1 MFEVT
6 SFRDKMQFSLWTL
19 AYCCLSI
26 LIINSV
32 SQIAVDREV
41 NDERISVGQQLSLV
55 RAKVEAA
62 IFMDTY
68 LADSLSTVVIIDPD
82 FVMNNWDTVAQKL
95 LERSRYVRSVALA
108 PNDIIVHTYPL
119 LGNEKAIGFDY
130 RTNPAQWKAVNIA
143 RERQK
148 VYISGPVELVQGG
161 IALIARYPIFSDYP
175 LNKNYWGMVSVV
187 IDYQRLLKDTGLGD
201 FDGADIAL
209 KKTIIDDAASAV
221 FYGKNEVFDKPDFE
235 YPINLPNDSW
245 ILGAKLDSA
254 AQRQSERSGL
264 IAQRVSIVIAFFG
277 YLSLLF
283 MYKQYKLTHQA
294 SLHDDLTRLP
304 NRRFF
309 FSLLKR
315 MTAKTGSSQN
325 FSLLNIDLDGF
336 KRVND
341 ELGHE
346 AGDELLKYVADKLR
360 SNIRAADHVARLGG
374 DEFVVYLKDVV
385 DEAQIERIIVQI
397 RSSVEQSEFVWSGH
411 HIVPSLSVGYAIYHG
426 QDISANEL
434 LAHADNEMYKQKRNN
449 RE

>member
-1 MFEVT
+1 
-6 SFRDKMQFSLWTL
+6 
-19 AYCCLSI
+19 
-26 LIINSV
+26 
-32 SQIAVDREV
+32 V